1 MRRWRRSPVL
11 SNQRLTSTGR
21 DLLAGLV
28 TSLALIPEVVAFS
41 IVAGVDPRVGLLS
54 SFTFSVVISL
64 LGARPGMVSAAAGSM
79 ALVAAPLVHHHGVQ
93 ALAAA
98 TVLAGILQLT
108 FIRLGIHKLIAQL
121 PRSVT
126 IGFVN
131 GLAILIFVSNVKQID
146 SVLAGVL
153 VAGGVVLL
161 TGLRRIRLPVPPSL
175 ISTAVVLLVVV
186 IGGLGVKTVGDE
198 GTLPTGLPVFHTPGV
213 AATLHTLAIIAPT
226 AVSLA
231 LVGLVESLL
240 TADIIDRMIG
250 TDSSRRR
257 EGYGQGS
264 ANVITG
270 FFGGQPGCAMIGQAI
285 LCIESGGR
293 GRLATCAAGA
303 WLLILVVVLHPVM
316 KAMPVAALVATMV
329 VVAANTFD
337 WNSLRRLAPDRW
349 PITES
354 LIVAITTAVI
364 VVTSNLAIG
373 VVAGTVAAA
382 CLLVRPFRVF
392 ARLTHHVYTD
402 HDSGVHRI
410 HGPLSFLSIGRLIE
424 QLERHPPHLPLRLDF
439 SRAEIVDSSASLAI
453 DEMVTRH
460 RSVGRQVD
468 LLAMSE
474 SSDALHRRLS
484 R

>member
-1 MRRWRRSPVL
+1 VPTNPRF
-11 SNQRLTSTGR
+11 TSTGR

-64 LGARPGMVSAAAGSM
+64 LGGRPAMVSAAAGSM

-98 TVLAGILQLT
+98 TVLAGVLQLL
-108 FIRLGIHKLIAQL
+108 FVRLGIHRLIAEL

-131 GLAILIFVSNVKQID
+131 GLAILIFVSNVKQIN
-146 SVLAGVL
+146 SLLAGAL

-161 TGLRRIRLPVPPSL
+161 TGLRRIHLPVPPSL
-175 ISTAVVLLVVV
+175 ISTAIVLLVVV
-186 IGGLGVKTVGDE
+186 IGGLGVKTVGDD
-198 GTLPTGLPVFHTPGV
+198 GALPTGLPHFHTPSV
-213 AATLHTLAIIAPT
+213 AATLHTFTTIAPT
-226 AVSLA
+226 AISLA

-250 TDSSRRR
+250 TKTSRRR
-257 EGYGQGS
+257 EGYGQGA
-264 ANVITG
+264 ANVVTG

-285 LCIESGGR
+285 LCVETGGR

-316 KAMPVAALVATMV
+316 KAMPVAALIATMV

-337 WNSLRRLAPDRW
+337 WNSLRRLAPGRW
-349 PITES
+349 PISES
-354 LIVAITTAVI
+354 SIVAITAAVI
-364 VVTSNLAIG
+364 VLTSNLAIG
-373 VVAGTVAAA
+373 VIAGTAAAA
-382 CLLVRPFRVF
+382 CLLIRPLRAS
-392 ARLTHHVYTD
+392 ARLTHVVDTSAED
-402 HDSGVHRI
+402 GVHQI
-410 HGPLSFLSIGRLIE
+410 YGPLSFLSIGRLIG

-439 SRAEIVDSSASLAI
+439 SQAEIVDSSASLAL
-453 DEMVTRH
+453 DELVTRH

-468 LLAMSE
+468 LLALSAR
-474 SSDALHRRLS
+474 SDALHRRLS
-484 R
+484 SHARVTD

>member
-1 MRRWRRSPVL
+1 MPTNPRF
-11 SNQRLTSTGR
+11 TSTGR

-64 LGARPGMVSAAAGSM
+64 LGGRPAMVSAAAGSM

-98 TVLAGILQLT
+98 TVLAGVLQIL
-108 FIRLGIHKLIAQL
+108 FVRLGVHRLIAQL

-131 GLAILIFVSNVKQID
+131 GLAILIFVSNVKQIN
-146 SVLAGVL
+146 SLLAGVL
-153 VAGGVVLL
+153 VVGGVMLL
-161 TGLRRIRLPVPPSL
+161 TGLRRIHLPVPPSL
-175 ISTAVVLLVVV
+175 ISTTVVLLVVL
-186 IGGLGVKTVGDE
+186 ISGLGVKTVGDD
-198 GTLPTGLPVFHTPGV
+198 GALPTGLPHFHAPGV
-213 AATLHTLAIIAPT
+213 AATLHTLTTIAPT

-240 TADIIDRMIG
+240 TADIIDRMVG
-250 TDSSRRR
+250 TKTSRRR
-257 EGYGQGS
+257 EGYGQGA
-264 ANVITG
+264 ANVVTG

-285 LCIESGGR
+285 LCVETGGR

-316 KAMPVAALVATMV
+316 KAMPVAALIATMV

-337 WNSLRRLAPDRW
+337 WDSLRRLAPGRW
-349 PITES
+349 PLSES

-373 VVAGTVAAA
+373 VVAGTAAAA
-382 CLLVRPFRVF
+382 CLLIRPLRAY
-392 ARLTHHVYTD
+392 ARLTHVVDT
-402 HDSGVHRI
+402 SAEGVHRI
-410 HGPLSFLSIGRLIE
+410 HGPLSFLSIGRLIG

-439 SRAEIVDSSASLAI
+439 SQAEIVDSSASLALH
-453 DEMVTRH
+453 ELVMRH

-468 LLAMSE
+468 LLAMSA
-474 SSDALHRRLS
+474 SSDTLHRRLS
-484 R
+484 APVRAPD